1 MIVGVGVASAA
12 DLPLMRRAADALDPG
27 VLVRYYCTPDVAD
40 AGGPSCD
47 PSPDPAAA
55 LVGDLVG
62 ERIDAAVRGTL
73 PANRTLALL
82 RAATGVD
89 RLERVALLECA
100 DGRRFLLAPVGVD
113 EGWTV
118 AEKVALIGRGRELA
132 RLLDLPPGVG
142 VLSGGR
148 LGDLGRH
155 PAVDRSM
162 ADAELA
168 ARLGD
173 GVHCEI
179 LIEEAVERC
188 GLVIAPDGIRGQP
201 HLPDPRLPRGRK
213 RARSARNQYR
223 APIYRHFARFA
234 RVRPGP
240 PARRDGSSPR
250 VRSDRRLRNRKRSE
264 L

>member
-1 MIVGVGVASAA
+1 MIIGIGAA
-12 DLPLMRRAADALDPG
+12 TGRDLVRMRRSAEALDEN
-27 VLVRYYCTPDVAD
+27 VLVRFYCTPAVDD
-40 AGGPSCD
+40 GGASCAA
-47 PSPDPAAA
+47 SPDPAATMVA
-55 LVGDLVG
+55 DLVE

-73 PANRTLALL
+73 PANHTLALL
-82 RAATGVD
+82 KAATGVE
-89 RLERVALLECA
+89 RLERIALLECA

-118 AEKVALIGRGRELA
+118 AEKVALIERGRDLA
-132 RLLDLPPGVG
+132 RRLDLPPGVG

-179 LIEEAVERC
+179 LIEEAVERY
-188 GLVIAPDGIRGQP
+188 GLVIAPDGIAGNLIFRTLAYLGGGNGHGAP
-201 HLPDPRLPRGRK
+201 VTNIGAVFIDTSRASTDFATALRLA
-213 RARSARNQYR
+213 ARLA
-223 APIYRHFARFA
+223 
-234 RVRPGP
+234 
-240 PARRDGSSPR
+240 
-250 VRSDRRLRNRKRSE
+250 SDRKKG
-264 L
+264 

>member
-1 MIVGVGVASAA
+1 MIIGIGAASAA
-12 DLPLMRRAADALDPG
+12 DLPLMRRGAKSLDPG
-27 VLVRYYCTPDVAD
+27 VLVRYYCTPGAAD
-40 AGGPSCD
+40 EAGPSCAA
-47 PSPDPAAA
+47 SPDPAAA
-55 LVGDLVG
+55 LVADLVA

-73 PANRTLALL
+73 PANRTLSLL
-82 RAATGVD
+82 RDATGVD

-132 RLLDLPPGVG
+132 RLLGLPPGVG

-162 ADAELA
+162 ADAELV

-173 GVHCEI
+173 AEHCEI

-188 GLVIAPDGIRGQP
+188 GLVIAPDGIAGNLIFRTLAYLGGGNGHGAP
-201 HLPDPRLPRGRK
+201 VTNIRAVFIDTSRASAEYASPLRLAAALAG
-213 RARSARNQYR
+213 ARSER
-223 APIYRHFARFA
+223 
-234 RVRPGP
+234 
-240 PARRDGSSPR
+240 
-250 VRSDRRLRNRKRSE
+250 
-264 L
+264 

>member
-1 MIVGVGVASAA
+1 MPGRGPVIIGIGVASAE
-12 DLPLMRRAADALDPG
+12 DLPVMRRAAEALDPG
-27 VLVRYYCTPDVAD
+27 ILVRYYCTAD
-40 AGGPSCD
+40 AAADGGPSCAA
-47 PSPDPAAA
+47 SPDPAAA
-55 LVGDLVG
+55 LVNDLVE

-73 PANRTLALL
+73 PANRSLALL

-89 RLERVALLECA
+89 RLERVALLETA
-100 DGRRFLLAPVGVD
+100 DGRRFLFAPVGVD

-132 RLLDLPPGVG
+132 RLLGLPPGVG

-173 GVHCEI
+173 GIHCEV
-179 LIEEAVERC
+179 LIEEAVERY
-188 GLVIAPDGIRGQP
+188 GLVIAPDGISGNLIFRTLVYLGGGNGHGAP
-201 HLPDPRLPRGRK
+201 VTNIRPVFIDTSRASREYARALRLAAVLAAARPRR
-213 RARSARNQYR
+213 
-223 APIYRHFARFA
+223 
-234 RVRPGP
+234 
-240 PARRDGSSPR
+240 
-250 VRSDRRLRNRKRSE
+250 
-264 L
+264 

>member
-1 MIVGVGVASAA
+1 MIVGIGAASAG
-12 DLPLMRRAADALDPG
+12 DVPLSRRAAESLDRG
-27 VLVRYYCTPDVAD
+27 VLVRIYCPDTAGD
-40 AGGPSCD
+40 GGPSCAA
-47 PSPDPAAA
+47 SSDPAAA
-55 LVGDLVG
+55 LVGDLVE

-82 RAATGVD
+82 RRATGVD

-118 AEKVALIGRGRELA
+118 AEKVALIARGRELA
-132 RLLDLPPGVG
+132 RRLALPPGVG

-173 GVHCEI
+173 GIHCEI
-179 LIEEAVERC
+179 LIEEAIERC
-188 GLVIAPDGIRGQP
+188 GLVIAPDGIAGNLVFRTLVYLGGGNAHGAP
-201 HLPDPRLPRGRK
+201 VTNIGPVFIDTSRASREYALPLGL
-213 RARSARNQYR
+213 AAALAVTRSSR
-223 APIYRHFARFA
+223 
-234 RVRPGP
+234 
-240 PARRDGSSPR
+240 
-250 VRSDRRLRNRKRSE
+250 
-264 L
+264 

>member
-1 MIVGVGVASAA
+1 MIIGIGAASAE
-12 DLPLMRRAADALDPG
+12 DLPLMRRGAEALEPG
-27 VLVRYYCTPDVAD
+27 TLVRFYCTPDAAD
-40 AGGPSCD
+40 EGGPSCAASD
-47 PSPDPAAA
+47 DPAGAM
-55 LVGDLVG
+55 VRDLVE

-89 RLERVALLECA
+89 HLERVALLECA
-100 DGRRFLLAPVGVD
+100 DGRRFLFAPVGVD

-118 AEKVALIGRGRELA
+118 AGKVALIERGRALA

-173 GVHCEI
+173 GVHCEV

-188 GLVIAPDGIRGQP
+188 GLVIAPDGISGNLVFRTLVYLGGGNAHGAP
-201 HLPDPRLPRGRK
+201 VTNIGPVFIDTSRASREYARPLRLAAGLVA
-213 RARSARNQYR
+213 ARS
-223 APIYRHFARFA
+223 
-234 RVRPGP
+234 
-240 PARRDGSSPR
+240 
-250 VRSDRRLRNRKRSE
+250 NR
-264 L
+264 

>member
-1 MIVGVGVASAA
+1 MIIGIGVASA
-12 DLPLMRRAADALDPG
+12 DDFGPVRRAAATLDPG
-27 VLVRYYCTPDVAD
+27 VLVRYYCPDGAVPD
-40 AGGPSCD
+40 GSPSCA

-55 LVGDLVG
+55 LVADLVG

-73 PANRTLALL
+73 PANRTLTLL
-82 RAATGVD
+82 REATGVD

-118 AEKVALIGRGRELA
+118 AEKVALIERGRELA
-132 RLLDLPPGVG
+132 RLLGLPPRVG

-168 ARLGD
+168 ARLGS
-173 GVHCEI
+173 GEHCEI
-179 LIEEAVERC
+179 LIEEAVGRC
-188 GLVIAPDGIRGQP
+188 GIVIAPDGVSGNLVFRTLAYLGGGNGHGAPVTNIRP
-201 HLPDPRLPRGRK
+201 VFIDTSRASLDFAPPLRLAVVLAA
-213 RARSARNQYR
+213 ARS
-223 APIYRHFARFA
+223 
-234 RVRPGP
+234 
-240 PARRDGSSPR
+240 RR
-250 VRSDRRLRNRKRSE
+250 E
-264 L
+264 